1 MFPSFGSLC
10 GAFVTMKASVREEA
24 FRSVPAQGPLG
35 PVLEVH
41 AHAVFSNGNLPSR
54 YGGEEGR
61 VQPKAITIAYNG
73 LGVCWTAMINN

>member
-1 MFPSFGSLC
+1 MVPS
-10 GAFVTMKASVREEA
+10 VTMKASVREEA
-24 FRSVPAQGPLG
+24 FGSVPAQGPLG

-41 AHAVFSNGNLPSR
+41 AVFSNGDLPSR
-54 YGGEEGR
+54 YGGDEGR